1 MNIKGIKITKKE
13 IVDIAFRLSI
23 VIFAN
28 LLLSFATVWFL
39 EPANLYSGGA
49 TGTAQLFQRL
59 FRLFGVECNLGLLI
73 FLVNIPIIIIGF
85 KYVSKKFA
93 IYSVVAVL
101 VQSIGVDLI
110 SGSPFQDLI
119 EPVLS
124 VTQGGTTEEI
134 MNYGGVLTLAIFG
147 GLLGGAASGIAL
159 RYGTSTGGIDVA
171 AQAFALKQNVSIGNF
186 TMAFNVLLAIVGGG
200 LLQGSWIITLYTI
213 IRMILNSLVT
223 DKIHTAYTYTSLH
236 IFSTHSQE
244 ISMEIMQEL
253 QRGCT
258 FYDVEGAFSHQH
270 SKEVYCVVSSWEAE
284 KAIKIVRKYDPKAFV
299 SMAPVKRVN
308 GNFKRKCII

>member
-1 MNIKGIKITKKE
+1 
-13 IVDIAFRLSI
+13 V
-23 VIFAN
+23 
-28 LLLSFATVWFL
+28 ATVWFL

-49 TGTAQLFQRL
+49 TGTAQLVQR
-59 FRLFGVECNLGLLI
+59 FIRLFGLEINLGLLI

-93 IYSVVAVL
+93 IYSIVAVI
-101 VQSIGVDLI
+101 VQSLGVALI
-110 SGSPFQDLI
+110 SGSPFQDMI
-119 EPVLS
+119 QPIIISTVNGQQE
-124 VTQGGTTEEI
+124 T
-134 MNYGGVLTLAIFG
+134 MNYGGMLTLAICG
-147 GLLGGAASGIAL
+147 GLLGGAAAGIAL

-186 TMAFNVLLAIVGGG
+186 TMVFNVILAIIGGG
-200 LLQGSWIITLYTI
+200 LLQGSWIIALYTC

-236 IFSTHSQE
+236 IFTSHSQE
-244 ISMEIMQEL
+244 ISMEIMKEL

-258 FYDVEGAFSHQH
+258 FYDVEGAFSHTH
-270 SKEVYCVVSSWEAE
+270 SKEVYCVVSRWEAE
-284 KAIKIVRKYDPKAFV
+284 KALKIVKKYDPKAFI

-308 GNFKRKCII
+308 GNFKRKSII

>member
-1 MNIKGIKITKKE
+1 MDYECYCEVDFMRIKITKK
-13 IVDIAFRLSI
+13 DITDIFFRLTI
-23 VIFAN
+23 VILAN

-49 TGTAQLFQRL
+49 TGTAQLVQRFIKL
-59 FRLFGVECNLGLLI
+59 FNLDINLGLLI

-93 IYSVVAVL
+93 IYSIVAVI
-101 VQSIGVDLI
+101 VQSLGVALI
-110 SGSPFQDLI
+110 PGSPFKDLI
-119 EPVLS
+119 EPIIIS
-124 VTQGGTTEEI
+124 VDGVYKETI
-134 MNYGGVLTLAIFG
+134 NYGGILTLAICG
-147 GLLGGAASGIAL
+147 GLLGGSAAGIAL

-186 TMAFNVLLAIVGGG
+186 TMIFNVVLAIIGGG
-200 LLQGSWIITLYTI
+200 LLQGSWIIALFTC

-236 IFSTHSQE
+236 IFTTHSQE

-253 QRGCT
+253 QSQT
-258 FYDVEGAFSHQH
+258 
-270 SKEVYCVVSSWEAE
+270 
-284 KAIKIVRKYDPKAFV
+284 VRF
-299 SMAPVKRVN
+299 RH
-308 GNFKRKCII
+308 

>member
-1 MNIKGIKITKKE
+1 MSLKGLKFTKKE
-13 IVDIAFRLSI
+13 IVDIIFRLSI
-23 VIFAN
+23 VTFSN
-28 LLLSFATVWFL
+28 LLLSVATVWFL

-49 TGTAQLFQRL
+49 TGTAQLVQR
-59 FRLFGVECNLGLLI
+59 FIRLFGLEINLGLLI

-93 IYSVVAVL
+93 IYSIVAVI
-101 VQSIGVDLI
+101 VQSLGVALI
-110 SGSPFQDLI
+110 SGSPFQDMI
-119 EPVLS
+119 QPIIISTVNGQQE
-124 VTQGGTTEEI
+124 T
-134 MNYGGVLTLAIFG
+134 MNYGGMLTLAICG
-147 GLLGGAASGIAL
+147 GLLGGAAAGIAL

-186 TMAFNVLLAIVGGG
+186 TMVFNVILAIIGGG
-200 LLQGSWIITLYTI
+200 LLQGSWIIALYTC

-236 IFSTHSQE
+236 IFTSHSQE
-244 ISMEIMQEL
+244 ISMEIMKEL

-258 FYDVEGAFSHQH
+258 FYDVEGAFSHTH
-270 SKEVYCVVSSWEAE
+270 SKEVYCVVSRWEAE
-284 KAIKIVRKYDPKAFV
+284 KALKIVKKYDPKAFI

-308 GNFKRKCII
+308 GNFKRKSII